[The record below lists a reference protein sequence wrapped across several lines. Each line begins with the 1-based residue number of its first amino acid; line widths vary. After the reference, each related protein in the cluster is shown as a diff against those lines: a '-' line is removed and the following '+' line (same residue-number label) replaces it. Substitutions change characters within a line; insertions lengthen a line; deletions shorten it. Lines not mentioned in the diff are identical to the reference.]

1 MERAQAA
8 SAPPDR
14 PMAQSPQLQF
24 YLARAAQANA
34 DAESAT
40 LDNVRD
46 RCRRSEEAWTLLAER
61 AARTEKMRSASAS
74 STSHE
79 TQLLSENH
87 ESEHEEDP
95 EQ

>member
-1 MERAQAA
+1 
-8 SAPPDR
+8 
-14 PMAQSPQLQF
+14 MAQSPQLQF

-46 RCRRSEEAWTLLAER
+46 RCRRSEEAWNILAER
-61 AARTEKMRSASAS
+61 AARTEKMRSGSAS

-79 TQLLSENH
+79 TQLPSEND

>member
-1 MERAQAA
+1 
-8 SAPPDR
+8 
-14 PMAQSPQLQF
+14 MAQSPQLQF

-34 DAESAT
+34 DAEAAT

-61 AARTEKMRSASAS
+61 AARTEKMRSGSSQASHNA
-74 STSHE
+74 
-79 TQLLSENH
+79 QVNNEND
-87 ESEHEEDP
+87 ESYDQNDA